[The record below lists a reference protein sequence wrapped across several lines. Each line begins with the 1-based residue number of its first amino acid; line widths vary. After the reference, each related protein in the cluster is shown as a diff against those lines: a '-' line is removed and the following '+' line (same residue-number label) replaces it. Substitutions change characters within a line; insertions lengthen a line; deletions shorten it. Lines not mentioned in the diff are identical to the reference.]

1 VYQTAPGNNEFE
13 ASQGHTYGI
22 ASWLPFSGTC
32 GWAADWNKSWYNARS
47 DYSSLI
53 GPNPNFPATDHA
65 LGTLN
70 LLNRNE
76 IQPQGA
82 AICVPFAPM

>member
-1 VYQTAPGNNEFE
+1 VWHLREDKAGTGTADLYQDSTIFTNHGVDGVSATGKVGIVGNGQQF
-13 ASQGHTYGI
+13 
-22 ASWLPFSGTC
+22 
-32 GWAADWNKSWYNARS
+32 
-47 DYSSLI
+47 
-53 GPNPNFPATDHA
+53 NPNFPATDHA